1 MRLHVAASSRD
12 HRYQHSGT
20 ASHINKVLR
29 DRRNLSRGI
38 GLAALGLARAANAA
52 PSGPSS
58 VDQTVSQLRSQ
69 GYQVILNKVGTAPP
83 NQCAVSAVRPG
94 QTFSRTDSG
103 VPGAGNDVI
112 TTVTNKT
119 VYVDVKC

>member
-52 PSGPSS
+52 SAGPAT
-58 VDQTVSQLRSQ
+58 VDQTVSQLQADGHRI
-69 GYQVILNKVGTAPP
+69 ILNKFGTAPHAP
-83 NQCAVSAVRPG
+83 SVRSDPARP
-94 QTFSRTDSG
+94 T
-103 VPGAGNDVI
+103 PEPI
-112 TTVTNKT
+112 P
-119 VYVDVKC
+119 VYRGPA